1 MAVKTR
7 GRRRANGPAKTP
19 LTELTDAL
27 AANSGAVGRRA
38 AVVAAAGGLMAAVA
52 LPTAN
57 SAAEADGKVVAQDSE
72 VDQTPEFVNQA
83 SVTAPDAEDS
93 SDALKT
99 STASVE
105 TGSAEAAP
113 SPEPTQTSTPTQTRD
128 SSSEPRDSGSASPDS
143 GSASRDSGAASR
155 DSDRSSK
162 SSDDVK
168 MPNGSK
174 AEQVIGLAKQ
184 YSGIP
189 YKWGGTTTAGFDCS
203 GFTSFIYGKVG
214 VNLPRTSSAQKGAGT
229 VVSKSEAKP
238 GDLIWAP
245 GHVGIYAGNGMMYD
259 APSSGKTTGYHSA
272 DWMMK
277 KGAVFV
283 RVL

>member
-7 GRRRANGPAKTP
+7 GRRRADAPVKTP
-19 LTELTDAL
+19 LTELTDVL

-72 VDQTPEFVNQA
+72 VDQAPEFVNQA
-83 SVTAPDAEDS
+83 SVTAPDAEDG
-93 SDALKT
+93 SDALET

-105 TGSAEAAP
+105 TGSAKAAP

-128 SSSEPRDSGSASPDS
+128 SGA
-143 GSASRDSGAASR
+143 ASRDSGAASR
-155 DSDRSSK
+155 DSDRSSDNSSK
-162 SSDDVK
+162 GSDDVK

-174 AEQVIGLAKQ
+174 AQQVIGLAKQ
-184 YSGIP
+184 YTGIP

-214 VNLPRTSSAQKGAGT
+214 VNLPRTSGAQKGAGT

-245 GHVGIYAGNGMMYD
+245 GHIGIYAGNGMMYD

>member
-7 GRRRANGPAKTP
+7 GRRRADAPVKTP
-19 LTELTDAL
+19 LTELTDVL

-72 VDQTPEFVNQA
+72 VDQAPEFVNQA

-105 TGSAEAAP
+105 TGSAKAAP
-113 SPEPTQTSTPTQTRD
+113 SPEPAQTSTPTQT
-128 SSSEPRDSGSASPDS
+128 
-143 GSASRDSGAASR
+143 RDSGAASR
-155 DSDRSSK
+155 DSDRSSDNSSK
-162 SSDDVK
+162 GSDDVK

-174 AEQVIGLAKQ
+174 AQQVIGLAKQ
-184 YSGIP
+184 YTGIP

-214 VNLPRTSSAQKGAGT
+214 VNLPRTSGAQKGAGT

>member
-7 GRRRANGPAKTP
+7 GRRRADAPVKTP
-19 LTELTDAL
+19 LTELTDVL

-72 VDQTPEFVNQA
+72 VDQAPEFVNQA
-83 SVTAPDAEDS
+83 SVTAPKAEDS
-93 SDALKT
+93 NDALKT
-99 STASVE
+99 STADVE
-105 TGSAEAAP
+105 TGSAKAAP

-128 SSSEPRDSGSASPDS
+128 S
-143 GSASRDSGAASR
+143 GAASR

-162 SSDDVK
+162 GSDDVK
-168 MPNGSK
+168 MPDGSK
-174 AEQVIGLAKQ
+174 AQQVIGLAKQ
-184 YSGIP
+184 YTGIP

-203 GFTSFIYGKVG
+203 GFTAFIYGKVG
-214 VNLPRTSSAQKGAGT
+214 VNLPRTSGAQKGAGT

-277 KGAVFV
+277 KGAVFI

>member
-7 GRRRANGPAKTP
+7 GRRRADGPAKTP
-19 LTELTDAL
+19 LTELTDVL

-72 VDQTPEFVNQA
+72 VDEAPEFVNQA
-83 SVTAPDAEDS
+83 SVTAPDAEDG

-99 STASVE
+99 STADIE
-105 TGSAEAAP
+105 TGSAKAAP
-113 SPEPTQTSTPTQTRD
+113 SPEPTQTSAPTQTR
-128 SSSEPRDSGSASPDS
+128 DS

-162 SSDDVK
+162 NSDDVK
-168 MPNGSK
+168 MPSGSK
-174 AEQVIGLAKQ
+174 AQQVIGLAKQ

-214 VNLPRTSSAQKGAGT
+214 VSLPRTSGAQKSAGT
-229 VVSKSEAKP
+229 IVSKSEAKP

-277 KGAVFV
+277 RGAVFV

>member
-7 GRRRANGPAKTP
+7 GRRRADAPVKTP
-19 LTELTDAL
+19 LTELTDVL

-72 VDQTPEFVNQA
+72 VDQAPEFVNQA

-105 TGSAEAAP
+105 TGSAKAAP

-128 SSSEPRDSGSASPDS
+128 S
-143 GSASRDSGAASR
+143 GAASR
-155 DSDRSSK
+155 DSDRSSDNSSK
-162 SSDDVK
+162 GSDDVK

-174 AEQVIGLAKQ
+174 AQQVIGLAKQ
-184 YSGIP
+184 YTGIP

-214 VNLPRTSSAQKGAGT
+214 VNLPRTSGAQKGAGT

>member
-7 GRRRANGPAKTP
+7 GRRRADGPAKTP
-19 LTELTDAL
+19 LTELTDVL

-72 VDQTPEFVNQA
+72 VDEAPEFVNQA
-83 SVTAPDAEDS
+83 SVTAPDAEDG

-99 STASVE
+99 STADIE
-105 TGSAEAAP
+105 TGSAKAAP
-113 SPEPTQTSTPTQTRD
+113 SPEPTQTSTPTQTR
-128 SSSEPRDSGSASPDS
+128 DS

-162 SSDDVK
+162 NSDDVK
-168 MPNGSK
+168 MPSGSK
-174 AEQVIGLAKQ
+174 AQQVIGLAKQ

-214 VNLPRTSSAQKGAGT
+214 VSLPRTSGAQKSAGT
-229 VVSKSEAKP
+229 IVSKSEAKP

-245 GHVGIYAGNGMMYD
+245 GHIGIYAGNGMMYD

-277 KGAVFV
+277 RGAVFV

>member
-7 GRRRANGPAKTP
+7 GRRRADAPVKTP
-19 LTELTDAL
+19 LTELTDVL

-52 LPTAN
+52 LPTAD
-57 SAAEADGKVVAQDSE
+57 SGAEADGKVVAQDSE
-72 VDQTPEFVNQA
+72 VDLAPEFVNQ
-83 SVTAPDAEDS
+83 SGVTAPEAEDGA
-93 SDALKT
+93 DALAT
-99 STASVE
+99 STASAS
-105 TGSAEAAP
+105 TASAKAAP
-113 SPEPTQTSTPTQTRD
+113 APEPRASAPTQTQT
-128 SSSEPRDSGSASPDS
+128 
-143 GSASRDSGAASR
+143 RDSGAASR
-155 DSDRSSK
+155 GASRSSTG
-162 SSDDVK
+162 SEDVTV
-168 MPNGSK
+168 PDGSK
-174 AEQVIGLAKQ
+174 AQQVIGLAKQ
-184 YSGIP
+184 YTGIP
-189 YKWGGTTTAGFDCS
+189 YRWGGTTTAGFDCS

-214 VNLPRTSSAQKGAGT
+214 VSLPRTSSAQRGAGT
-229 VVSKSEAKP
+229 VVSKSAAKP

-277 KGAVFV
+277 KGAVFI

>member
-7 GRRRANGPAKTP
+7 GRRRADAPVKTP
-19 LTELTDAL
+19 LTELTDVL

-72 VDQTPEFVNQA
+72 VDQAPEFVNQA
-83 SVTAPDAEDS
+83 SVTAPDAEDG
-93 SDALKT
+93 SDALTT
-99 STASVE
+99 STANIE
-105 TGSAEAAP
+105 TGSAKAAP

-128 SSSEPRDSGSASPDS
+128 S
-143 GSASRDSGAASR
+143 GAASR
-155 DSDRSSK
+155 NSDRSSK

-174 AEQVIGLAKQ
+174 AQQVIGIAKQ
-184 YSGIP
+184 YVGSP
-189 YKWGGTTTAGFDCS
+189 YVLGGTTPGGWDCS
-203 GFTSFIYGKVG
+203 GFTSYVYGKVG
-214 VNLPRTSSAQKGAGT
+214 VSLPRTSGAQKGAGT

-238 GDLIWAP
+238 GDLIWSP

-259 APSSGKTTGYHSA
+259 AGNKRVGTSYRSA

>member
-7 GRRRANGPAKTP
+7 GRRRADAPVKTP
-19 LTELTDAL
+19 LTELTDVL

-72 VDQTPEFVNQA
+72 VDQAPEFVNQA
-83 SVTAPDAEDS
+83 SLTAPDAEDGN
-93 SDALKT
+93 DALTT
-99 STASVE
+99 STANIE
-105 TGSAEAAP
+105 TGSAKAAP

-128 SSSEPRDSGSASPDS
+128 S
-143 GSASRDSGAASR
+143 GAASR
-155 DSDRSSK
+155 NSDRSSK

-168 MPNGSK
+168 MPDGSK
-174 AEQVIGLAKQ
+174 AQQVIGIAKQ
-184 YSGIP
+184 YIGVP
-189 YKWGGTTTAGFDCS
+189 YAWGGTTPSGWDCS
-203 GFTSFIYGKVG
+203 GFTSYVYSKVG
-214 VNLPRTSSAQKGAGT
+214 VSLPHQANEQRNAGK

-238 GDLIWAP
+238 GDLVWHP

-259 APSSGKTTGYHSA
+259 AGSSRSA
-272 DWMMK
+272 TSYRSISWM
-277 KGAVFV
+277 GNVQFI

>member
-7 GRRRANGPAKTP
+7 GRRRADGPAKTP
-19 LTELTDAL
+19 LTELTDVL

-72 VDQTPEFVNQA
+72 VDEAPEFVNQA
-83 SVTAPDAEDS
+83 SVTAPDAEDG

-99 STASVE
+99 STADIE
-105 TGSAEAAP
+105 TGSAKAAP

-128 SSSEPRDSGSASPDS
+128 SGS
-143 GSASRDSGAASR
+143 ASR

-162 SSDDVK
+162 NSDDVK
-168 MPNGSK
+168 TPSGSK
-174 AEQVIGLAKQ
+174 AQQVIGLAKQ

-214 VNLPRTSSAQKGAGT
+214 VSLPRTSGAQKSAGT
-229 VVSKSEAKP
+229 IVSKSEAKP

-277 KGAVFV
+277 RGAVFV